1 LGEVVVYQL
10 KVITKSLNN
19 WEIFYSMSNS
29 ILKKAI
35 LSLADQ
41 VNLHKIIIKGT
52 KEGNSFFFNSDE
64 NSFTKSSFIM

>member
-29 ILKKAI
+29 IKKTI